1 MLEEPDVVTT
11 VLVGRVGWLRRH
23 PKEAAAIIQAHKEL
37 TQWII
42 EHPQEAQQH
51 VVAELTELTQAPFD
65 PELVRSAW
73 QRLNLTTDIDVPG
86 LQQFVTDAQD
96 CGLLD
101 RVPALDGMIYKPEQ
115 P

>member
-1 MLEEPDVVTT
+1 M
-11 VLVGRVGWLRRH
+11 
-23 PKEAAAIIQAHKEL
+23 QAHAEL

-42 EHPQEAQQH
+42 DHPEEAQAH

-73 QRLNLTTDIDVPG
+73 KRLTLTTQIDLPG
-86 LQQFVTDAQD
+86 LKQFVADAQG

-101 RVPALDGMIYKPEQ
+101 RVPLLEPMIYQPEQ
-115 P
+115 Q